1 MTKFIKK
8 TIIFILILFFLLFT
22 FEMIVNT
29 GLRKSDDFLLS
40 EWNDIVNGEINS
52 DIIINGSSRAWV
64 HISPKILEENIN
76 LSTYNLG
83 LDGFHFN
90 MQYARFKSF
99 LEYNV
104 KPKVVIQTLDIFSLV
119 NRNGLYK
126 KEQFYPYLNENH
138 IYEAT
143 QDYKGLNW
151 FDYNLPLIKYRT
163 DPEYLIK
170 GFLEFFSLYHFTN
183 DKYKGFEAQKREWGN
198 SFKKFH
204 NENKNGIE
212 QKVNEDILLL
222 FDTFLKKC
230 KENNIQVLLVY
241 PPEYI
246 EAQRLYT
253 NREEIIKIYREFA
266 IKYNF
271 YFLDYSDSFLSYKNK
286 YFYNSQH
293 LNKNGAVKFS
303 NILAEDLKKYK
314 IIQQE

>member
-1 MTKFIKK
+1 MVTKNLFTFNFRRVYMTKFIKK

-183 DKYKGFEAQKREWGN
+183 SNFALVK
-198 SFKKFH
+198 
-204 NENKNGIE
+204 
-212 QKVNEDILLL
+212 
-222 FDTFLKKC
+222 
-230 KENNIQVLLVY
+230 VLLH
-241 PPEYI
+241 
-246 EAQRLYT
+246 L
-253 NREEIIKIYREFA
+253 EISILFSKKIA
-266 IKYNF
+266 
-271 YFLDYSDSFLSYKNK
+271 
-286 YFYNSQH
+286 
-293 LNKNGAVKFS
+293 
-303 NILAEDLKKYK
+303 
-314 IIQQE
+314 